1 MTRFCNDIKIRY
13 RNSLASTN
21 VRNSNNNVQV
31 KTSRERND
39 DNKSHRAR
47 VISISVT
54 SFSLRLT
61 IANRVH
67 IMEVLI
73 LVCQD
78 DPNQHFV
85 IVVAAERAREHEYPS
100 SLFLATLL

>member
-39 DNKSHRAR
+39 DDDDADKS
-47 VISISVT
+47 ISISVT

-85 IVVAAERAREHEYPS
+85 IVVAAERVREHEYPP